1 MVNLDEL
8 LVGKDPERTCTYSS
22 VITAETALTVAP
34 IYKLNDDCLGKVLE
48 NFINESTTL
57 YQCILVNRSWCKA
70 AIPLLW
76 SNPFEYLKIQKYD
89 HGWRLIRTYLNCL
102 PDNEKHIV
110 NKWILPSDLQKTLFD
125 YPEFLKCL
133 DTFGFQEAMTQW
145 KRYHWKTIWER
156 LGHFDLDKAIG
167 DILFRRCNG
176 LDSLYIIFFA
186 YTQNIAYFEEPSNAL
201 TRLQTCKI
209 IHDLQGRY
217 YNYVENREQVTLVEN
232 FDIITKFAHNI
243 KYLEI
248 ILPENR
254 TRETGYQL
262 AKLLKV
268 QHNLEEFVVR
278 EFWNQADTNAIF
290 SSLACQSQY
299 LRSLSFIRLT
309 HFHEKLAELLNSCP
323 NLEILRFLE
332 PDAHNYSK
340 IPPLNCR
347 LKNFCVWGKPMISQ
361 FVVIPDISFR
371 LDIIRS
377 IIETSSSTLKKLAL
391 GTFTEELCISVIQ
404 CINLKSLII
413 QAKEDISKTLPRYLS
428 TSGLQQLTL
437 FGRHEHYFNQNTI
450 FEFSKSMPRSLYQLD
465 LLLEILPKDLEV
477 LFLNCDSPLKKI
489 SLYHQQNILEQN
501 IPEFLTNYIG
511 TLEHFIELR
520 YLIDN
525 KVLGEV
531 YLEPILEAL
540 TVIPRIKIVLGKRHF
555 YPYYFQDTG
564 YF

>member
-1 MVNLDEL
+1 MVNLGEL
-8 LVGKDPERTCTYSS
+8 LVGKDPERTCTYTS
-22 VITAETALTVAP
+22 VTTAEAAFTNTP
-34 IYKLNDDCLGKVLE
+34 INKLNVECLEKILK
-48 NFINESTTL
+48 NFTNESTTL
-57 YQCILVNRSWCKA
+57 YQCILVNRLWCHV

-76 SNPFEYLKIQKYD
+76 SNPFEYLKVQKYD
-89 HGWRLIRTYLNCL
+89 HGWQLIRTYLNCL

-125 YPEFLKCL
+125 YPTFLKCL
-133 DTFGFQEAMTQW
+133 DTFGFQEAMTKW
-145 KRYHWKTIWER
+145 KRYHWKTVWER

-176 LDSLYIIFFA
+176 LDSLCIIFFS

-201 TRLQTCKI
+201 KRLQTCKI

-232 FDIITKFAHNI
+232 FDVITKYAHNI

-248 ILPENR
+248 ILPVNR

-262 AKLLKV
+262 VKLLKI
-268 QHNLEEFVVR
+268 QRNLEEFVIR
-278 EFWNQADTNAIF
+278 EFWNPADTNAIYD
-290 SSLACQSQY
+290 SLEGQSQH
-299 LRSLSFIRLT
+299 LRSLSFIRFT
-309 HFHEKLAELLNSCP
+309 HFHEKLAILLNSCP

-332 PDAHNYSK
+332 PDVRYYSK

-377 IIETSSSTLKKLAL
+377 IIESSASTLKKLAL
-391 GTFTEELCISVIQ
+391 GTFTEELCLAVIQ
-404 CINLKSLII
+404 CLNLNSLII
-413 QAKEDISKTLPRYLS
+413 QAKEDISGILPEYLS
-428 TSGLQQLTL
+428 KSGLQQLTL
-437 FGRHEHYFNQNTI
+437 FGRHEYYFNRDTI
-450 FEFSKSMPRSLYQLD
+450 LEFSESLPKCLLQLD
-465 LLLEILPKDLEV
+465 LLLEILPKDLEF
-477 LFLNCDSPLKKI
+477 LFLHCESPLKKI

-501 IPEFLTNYIG
+501 IPEFLTNYIDH
-511 TLEHFIELR
+511 LKHFIELR